1 MFNSKLLLIVAGL
14 LIVVGLTK
22 PDLSFLNNKPSP
34 VVLDTIVQVS
44 KPTDSDLLEKCDKVI
59 SSLKQGPSSRK
70 YDGQRL
76 ALLYLDLSTLIEL
89 DGDNEVVKTTEEI
102 RQANSLAGL
111 MLRLNIKG
119 DYPDLAEA
127 AKDLVVS
134 SVGDDAVNLDSKLR
148 SKASQA
154 FKALAWACNEGSK

>member
-1 MFNSKLLLIVAGL
+1 MFNSKLLLVIAGL

-22 PDLSFLNNKPSP
+22 PDLSFLNNKPTP
-34 VVLDTIVQVS
+34 VVLDSIVQVS
-44 KPTDSDLLEKCDKVI
+44 KPTDSGLLEKSNKVI
-59 SSLKQGPSSRK
+59 QSLKQGSSRK

-89 DGDNEVVKTTEEI
+89 DGENEVVKTTEEI
-102 RQANSLAGL
+102 RQANSLAGV
-111 MLRLNIKG
+111 MLRLNIQG
-119 DYPDLAEA
+119 DYPGLAEA

-134 SVGDDAVNLDSKLR
+134 HIGDDAVNLDSTLR
-148 SKASQA
+148 TKASEA